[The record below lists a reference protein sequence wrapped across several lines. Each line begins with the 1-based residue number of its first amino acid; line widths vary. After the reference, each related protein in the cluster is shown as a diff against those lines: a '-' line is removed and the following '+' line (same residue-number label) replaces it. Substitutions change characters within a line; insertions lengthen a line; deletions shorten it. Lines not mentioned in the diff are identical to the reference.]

1 MARPQRIDFLTVA
14 RRVPPAGAGASHGDT
29 APTLARPP
37 GLQEQVLRREL
48 ANGQEL
54 SLRAGTTRDLLTP
67 PGQGAGL
74 HHPLATAAWRAPDPE
89 KRTSLELPP
98 GALLAQAEAKG
109 RLLALTLV
117 ELSPLSY
124 VSFAS
129 AGAPGMGPA
138 RRLLS
143 HLRVRLRDMSPA
155 LVRPEAVC
163 CLMGLERI
171 PIVILSALHTPEKLD
186 PVIRILREATV
197 QSLEQLGEPE
207 HQRGPA
213 ALRARICAL
222 PGPSGPNPASWERT
236 EAAVGDVYTMLL
248 PPRDR
253 PSADRGGLWAGGF
266 LELTTDGTVC
276 GTGRRIVLGP
286 FDAIRGSVPDPSPLT
301 AAPATAPS
309 GDVQGSADE
318 RSSRAAP
325 EPPTDASGQ
334 PSSEADHDEQKTVR
348 QLVTL
353 GMLWDLAYRAD
364 SPDGDE
370 QTRVVVAW
378 HREAS
383 SGSGAEAGATSQKR
397 RELARLLRRVSP
409 DVNHIVFGILNQLS
423 LRSGCLADSLTTAR
437 EFADRLA
444 LLLQQDLAAFVEVYE
459 GVQALAGFDKK
470 PPRRDRAPGK
480 HWVKLL
486 RRVLRLL
493 RLRGTTLQR
502 PPDLRGFDN
511 RVAFE
516 IIRHAV
522 RCLARSFLRHHGLD
536 IKVLVLEHDDEQPH
550 VDFAGL
556 PHGVGIH
563 IHPAWLAQP
572 FWWTVTLLHELSH
585 AVHNHQEFLSHAP
598 VRAWRAKV
606 AQLTGHLAPQ
616 LGCLEL
622 RNRWRAP
629 EALLRQ
635 TAAALQDDGQD
646 FAARIVLQGNEVL
659 MDLTAV
665 STIRQALDLRAPDDA
680 ATNRALAWTLFW
692 WCWLPAV
699 LRAAGTDYG
708 TLQGTEQ
715 PRVSRES
722 EEALAVRIL
731 LLGHVQSAH
740 LHGALAGELYEP
752 KSCAFAIGQAVD
764 FLRHTRRHRAVASPP
779 PLADTPTATVRTPV
793 EQALRWL
800 AENTA
805 PDIKNDQP
813 GPFVWPAGELVV
825 SEGEQLGDQELQT
838 AQHLMRGIVALG
850 HDLVENAPLTP
861 LATPDTVPPE
871 TLNSRE
877 HVPAEHILRT
887 LATFLVDHRAALS
900 PRTGPAPVALPLL
913 LDPSAPGGQPD
924 PPPAQ
929 ATETIGIS
937 ARFGSMEA
945 PVRSPETTAQLEQ
958 ASAVEHRFLL
968 DLASMDRWSRLRV
981 LNKMLEDTD
990 PPPTPKA
997 PEASPAGPE

>member
-14 RRVPPAGAGASHGDT
+14 RRVPPVGAGATHDDEALS
-29 APTLARPP
+29 LARPP
-37 GLQEQVLRREL
+37 GLQEKVLRREL

-74 HHPLATAAWRAPDPE
+74 YHPLATAAWRAPDSE
-89 KRTSLELPP
+89 ERTSLELSP
-98 GALLAQAEAKG
+98 GALLTRAEDTG

-129 AGAPGMGPA
+129 AGAPGTGPA

-143 HLRVRLRDMSPA
+143 HLRVRLRDLSPA
-155 LVRPEAVC
+155 LVRPDVVC

-171 PIVILSALHTPEKLD
+171 PIVILSAIHTPAELD
-186 PVIRILREATV
+186 PLIRILRDTTV
-197 QSLEQLGEPE
+197 QSLARLNEPDHQL
-207 HQRGPA
+207 GPA
-213 ALRARICAL
+213 ALRARISGL
-222 PGPSGPNPASWERT
+222 PVLSGHSPAPWAT
-236 EAAVGDVYTMLL
+236 IEAAVGDVYTMLL
-248 PPRDR
+248 PPRVR
-253 PSADRGGLWAGGF
+253 PKPTQERHWVGGF

-286 FDAIRGSVPDPSPLT
+286 FDAIRGSVPDPSPVVAPPRDT
-301 AAPATAPS
+301 GGRAAAPQS
-309 GDVQGSADE
+309 
-318 RSSRAAP
+318 
-325 EPPTDASGQ
+325 ASGPPPFPDAPAPARQ
-334 PSSEADHDEQKTVR
+334 P
-348 QLVTL
+348 VTL
-353 GMLWDLAYRAD
+353 GMLWDLAYRAAG
-364 SPDGDE
+364 PDADE

-378 HREAS
+378 HREARS
-383 SGSGAEAGATSQKR
+383 SGGSTSVAISGKR
-397 RELARLLRRVSP
+397 RAFARYLREISP
-409 DVNHIVFGILNQLS
+409 AVNHHVFGILNQLS

-437 EFADRLA
+437 EFAGRLA

-459 GVQALAGFDKK
+459 GVQALAGLDNR

-585 AVHNHQEFLSHAP
+585 AVHNHQENLNHAP

-606 AQLTGHLAPQ
+606 AQLTGHLTPQ

-635 TAAALQDDGQD
+635 TAAALQDEGQD

-665 STIRQALDLRAPDDA
+665 STIRQALDLRSPADTA
-680 ATNRALAWTLFW
+680 SNKSLAWTLFW

-708 TLQGTEQ
+708 ALQGTEQ
-715 PRVSRES
+715 PRVSRET

-740 LHGALAGELYEP
+740 LHGKLAGELHEP
-752 KSCAFAIGQAVD
+752 KSCALAIGQAVD
-764 FLRHTRRHRAVASPP
+764 LLRHSRPHWAAPSPP
-779 PLADTPTATVRTPV
+779 QLTDTPTATVRAPV
-793 EQALRWL
+793 EAALRWL

-805 PDIKNDQP
+805 PDIDNDQP

-825 SEGEQLGDQELQT
+825 SNGEQLGDQELQT

-861 LATPDTVPPE
+861 PAPPDTVPPE
-871 TLNSRE
+871 NLDSRE

-887 LATFLVDHRAALS
+887 LATFLVDHRAALC

-913 LDPSAPGGQPD
+913 LDRSGPGGQPGPVPSQD
-924 PPPAQ
+924 
-929 ATETIGIS
+929 TEGIGIS
-937 ARFGSMEA
+937 ARFGNMEA
-945 PVRSPETTAQLEQ
+945 PVLSPEATAQLEQ

-981 LNKMLEDTD
+981 LEEMFKDTA
-990 PPPTPKA
+990 PPPTPTA
-997 PEASPAGPE
+997 PEAGPTEPE